1 MGKLRMKETASERQH
16 SQDREDHRKKRKLR
30 DERSKY
36 GKSTS
41 SSGKVRARSTSTN
54 RSSAEKATKR
64 QDGGDGDDDSDSYVP
79 PRPSKDRPYVPYSF
93 DDDEE
98 STLPPPQS
106 HKRDRAL
113 DDETFH
119 ERLFDAMRDDERGDV
134 FDSTT
139 REAGFGFDYREALPD
154 RRAFGRSNILDDQY
168 IDPVTG
174 IVVNRVIFKDAMNED
189 E

>member
-1 MGKLRMKETASERQH
+1 MGKLRMKETASERQR
-16 SQDREDHRKKRKLR
+16 SQDREDHRKKRKRR
-30 DERSKY
+30 DERSKH

-41 SSGKVRARSTSTN
+41 SSSKARARSTSTDQD
-54 RSSAEKATKR
+54 SAEKATKR
-64 QDGGDGDDDSDSYVP
+64 QDGGEDDDSDSYVP

-119 ERLFDAMRDDERGDV
+119 ERLFDAMREDERGDV
-134 FDSTT
+134 FDSST